1 MRLEAEE
8 GKKEEEARGEKDKVA
23 TRVWNM
29 KPLGWGKY
37 WEAVC
42 AVREGG
48 KRDHERGGGG
58 GGGDVEQ

>member
-29 KPLGWGKY
+29 KPLGWGKILGGS
-37 WEAVC
+37 VC
-42 AVREGG
+42 C
-48 KRDHERGGGG
+48 KRGRKERP
-58 GGGDVEQ
+58 